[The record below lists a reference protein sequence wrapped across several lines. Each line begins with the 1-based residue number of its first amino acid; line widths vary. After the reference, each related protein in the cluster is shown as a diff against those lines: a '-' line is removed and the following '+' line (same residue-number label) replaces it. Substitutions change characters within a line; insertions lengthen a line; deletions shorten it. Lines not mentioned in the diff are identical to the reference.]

1 MPESLTTMNSSPV
14 IRCIHADRPS
24 PRQRGFTLIE
34 VLVALMVLSLGLLG
48 LAALQTVGL
57 KYNNQSYQRTQAVL
71 QAYDIIDRMRAN
83 KDNNATVNATY
94 DNVSLSSQPS
104 SPDCGSSTLSAPY
117 CSQTD
122 MANYDIYSW
131 NKANT
136 QILSNGQGAICRGT
150 FTNNSQNQPTSCT
163 VQGSIY
169 DVAVL
174 WTENGNPMRID
185 VQTQL

>member
-1 MPESLTTMNSSPV
+1 MNSSLF
-14 IRCIHADRPS
+14 IRCIRADQLS
-24 PRQRGFTLIE
+24 QRQRGFTLIE

-48 LAALQTVGL
+48 LAVLQTVGL
-57 KYNNQSYQRTQAVL
+57 RYNNQSYQRTQAVL

-94 DNVSLSSQPS
+94 DNVALGSEPS
-104 SPDCGSSTLSAPY
+104 SPDCSSSTLSAPY
-117 CSQTD
+117 CSETD

-131 NKANT
+131 NNANS
-136 QILSNGQGAICRGT
+136 QVLSNGQGAVCRGT
-150 FTNNSQNQPTSCT
+150 FTYTGALPTSCT

-169 DVAVL
+169 DVAVT
-174 WTENGNPMRID
+174 WMENGTTMRID